1 MLREGIDYVFVDR
14 DLVKNLKERYP
25 KGTKICV
32 DSMNDDP
39 NPVEQGS
46 IGEVLMVDDIGTIH
60 CRFESG
66 RMLGVIPN
74 VDSFHKV
81 E

>member
-1 MLREGIDYVFVDR
+1 MFFVDR

-46 IGEVLMVDDIGTIH
+46 IGEVLMVYVAH
-60 CRFESG
+60 FFFEK
-66 RMLGVIPN
+66 N
-74 VDSFHKV
+74 FAKFTFYY
-81 E
+81 

>member
-1 MLREGIDYVFVDR
+1 MFFVDR
-14 DLVKNLKERYP
+14 DLVKTLKERYP

-60 CRFESG
+60 CRVESG
-66 RMLGVIPN
+66 RMRGVVPN
-74 VDSFHKV
+74 VDSFHIV

>member
-1 MLREGIDYVFVDR
+1 
-14 DLVKNLKERYP
+14 
-25 KGTKICV
+25 
-32 DSMNDDP
+32 MND
-39 NPVEQGS
+39 NSNSVERGS

-66 RMLGVIPN
+66 RMLGVVPN
-74 VDSFHKV
+74 VDSFHIV

>member
-1 MLREGIDYVFVDR
+1 MFFVDR
-14 DLVKNLKERYP
+14 DLVKILKERHP
-25 KGTKICV
+25 NGTKTCV

-66 RMLGVIPN
+66 RMLGVVPD
-74 VDSFHKV
+74 VDSFHIV